1 MCNDVYAICFLGY
14 SAGLYIG
21 MRHAPMLGDRQ
32 YQISPHINIGALF
45 CSVRFIASRL
55 SSLHYICV
63 LACSPLVNVDLGKE
77 STIEPI
83 QRNCVRKRRVCVCV
97 LESSKIYWLSSGFLA
112 CAHALWCRLF
122 IYIHVTV
129 SSGHGRQEQLTN
141 QKEKKKLIKKP
152 VFLCTTGRDQ

>member
-1 MCNDVYAICFLGY
+1 MKSKSKTSKSRPRLQQAGTLYHINFHKQSWVIGFPSYILLHIVCVCVCVCNDVYAICFLGY
-14 SAGLYIG
+14 SGLYIG

-45 CSVRFIASRL
+45 CSVRFIASSS

-97 LESSKIYWLSSGFLA
+97 CSSPATYIGF
-112 CAHALWCRLF
+112 HR
-122 IYIHVTV
+122 V
-129 SSGHGRQEQLTN
+129 S
-141 QKEKKKLIKKP
+141 
-152 VFLCTTGRDQ
+152 

>member
-83 QRNCVRKRRVCVCV
+83 QRNCVRKRRVYVCARV
-97 LESSKIYWLSSGFLA
+97 QQNILAFIGFL
-112 CAHALWCRLF
+112 
-122 IYIHVTV
+122 
-129 SSGHGRQEQLTN
+129 S
-141 QKEKKKLIKKP
+141 
-152 VFLCTTGRDQ
+152 LCTCFMV